1 MMDSLISDSSP
12 PPPPDFDPE
21 PSGAPSRWWVLPL
34 RVVVSVALLA
44 FLATRIQDFEAGHFL
59 PEWSSD
65 NGRWL
70 AAATG
75 LTFTAFVMAALR
87 WQQVLASLDR
97 PARLWRLVSHT
108 LAGQFISNVL
118 PTTIGGDVLRVR
130 RLARDNGDPHTSF
143 ASVILE
149 RLTGWVVLPLFILV
163 GLGVNSGFRGLGWPT
178 RLAALTAV
186 VTLVTLAGIF
196 VLGAN
201 EALGRRL
208 VHGRGWQRSLNAVHL
223 GIVRIRNHPTAP
235 ISILLAGA
243 AYQGVLIL
251 AAFSAARA
259 LDIDEAGLTFMLAFF
274 PAVLI
279 LQVLP
284 VGIGGLGIRETTLVI
299 FLSPLGVE
307 DERAIAFGLTLHLLT
322 LVTSIVGA
330 PLLALGGRAREGS
343 M

>member
-1 MMDSLISDSSP
+1 MDSLISDSSP
-12 PPPPDFDPE
+12 APPPDLEDQ
-21 PSGAPSRWWVLPL
+21 SGARSRWWALPL
-34 RVVVSVALLA
+34 RLLISAALLA
-44 FLATRIQDFEAGHFL
+44 FLAVRIQDFETAELL

-70 AAATG
+70 ALAAA
-75 LTFTAFVMAALR
+75 LTFAAFGLAALR

-97 PARLWRLVSHT
+97 PARLSRLISHT
-108 LAGQFISNVL
+108 FAGQVISNVL

-149 RLTGWVVLPLFILV
+149 RLTGWIVLPLFTIV

-178 RLAALTAV
+178 RLAGLTAV
-186 VTLVTLAGIF
+186 VTLVILAGIF

-201 EALGRRL
+201 ETLGRRL
-208 VHGRGWQRSLNAVHL
+208 VHGQGWRRSLTAIHL
-223 GIVRIRNHPTAP
+223 GIVRIRNRRTAP
-235 ISILLAGA
+235 ITILSAGA
-243 AYQGVLIL
+243 AYQGMLIL
-251 AAFSAARA
+251 AAFCAAQA

-284 VGIGGLGIRETTLVI
+284 IGIGGLGIRETTLVI
-299 FLSPLGVE
+299 FLSPLGVA

-322 LVTSIVGA
+322 LTVSLVGV
-330 PLLALGGRAREGS
+330 PQLALGGRGGKR
-343 M
+343 